1 MLLINGKPEQTPALD
16 RGLLYGD
23 GVFET
28 LRIIDGKAP
37 LWSRHWRRL
46 SHGLALL
53 SMPYAPSLAGFLTS
67 QLALLGSCEM
77 ARITITR
84 DNLGRGYAPAGAPI
98 KVIVQGFTHA
108 PAKPVK
114 RLQLIEH
121 RLSHQPVLLGC
132 KNLNRLDQVLGA
144 QSLQLPFDDGVM
156 LDQQDKVTCSTVG
169 NIFVWQAG
177 QLITPILDR
186 AGIKGVMRQLVLDCA
201 ESLNMP
207 VKQAKLSLPDLYD
220 AEYVWVSNAVRGLT
234 PVAQLEQVHYRLDGL
249 PTCPAN
255 KQVDNKL
262 ALENAQTHKLGFLFQ
277 LLEEVRYGRQVI

>member
-28 LRIIDGKAP
+28 LRIIDGRAP

-46 SHGLALL
+46 SHGLTLL
-53 SMPYAPSLAGFLTS
+53 SMPYAPSLAGFLTA
-67 QLALLGSCEM
+67 QLALFGDCEM

-98 KVIVQGFTHA
+98 KVIVQGFIKA
-108 PAKPVK
+108 PSASVK
-114 RLQLIEH
+114 RLQVVAH

-144 QSLQLPFDDGVM
+144 QSLNAPFDDGVM
-156 LDQQDKVTCSTVG
+156 LDQQGQVTCSTVG
-169 NIFVWQAG
+169 NIFICQAG
-177 QLITPILDR
+177 QLVTPILDR
-186 AGIKGVMRQLVLDCA
+186 AGIKGVMRQLVMDCA
-201 ESLNMP
+201 ESMEMP
-207 VKQAKLSLPDLYD
+207 VKQARLSISDLYD
-220 AEYVWVSNAVRGLT
+220 AESVWVSNAVRGLT
-234 PVAQLEQVHYRLDGL
+234 PVAQIEHKKYQLDDL
-249 PTCPAN
+249 PTGPASQQVGN
-255 KQVDNKL
+255 KF
-262 ALENAQTHKLGFLFQ
+262 ALENARASKLGSLFQ